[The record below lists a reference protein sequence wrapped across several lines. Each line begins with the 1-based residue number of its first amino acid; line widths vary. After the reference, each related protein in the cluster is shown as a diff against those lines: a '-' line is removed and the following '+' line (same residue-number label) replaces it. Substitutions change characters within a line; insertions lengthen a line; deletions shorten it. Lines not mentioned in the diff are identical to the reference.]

1 MLQPSPKN
9 FYEKSRQGSIP
20 NVSSRGEEVA
30 CLYFSKGSLNTRTF
44 YIWRL
49 NQDQKQKSRKCVTGK
64 YRLEGSSRRR
74 CVGGSWDGQEPI
86 CVGLS
91 QHYDYSTKEPPT
103 ILFRY
108 ENGAIAQ
115 SNAGE
120 LIVAPGTVLHMECLF
135 KRKYG
140 NPTWFIDNYSGRT
153 YPQVCRGFA
162 LLRQSNLYSFRI
174 GGLLVLKVSVSGARC
189 G

>member
-1 MLQPSPKN
+1 MSPHWLITFFSFDKN
-9 FYEKSRQGSIP
+9 CI
-20 NVSSRGEEVA
+20 
-30 CLYFSKGSLNTRTF
+30 L
-44 YIWRL
+44 
-49 NQDQKQKSRKCVTGK
+49 GK

-74 CVGGSWDGQEPI
+74 CVGGSWDGEEAV

-91 QHYDYSTKEPPT
+91 QHHDYSTEEPPT

-115 SNAGE
+115 SNVGE
-120 LIVAPGTVLHMECLF
+120 LVVAPGTILHMECLF

-153 YPQVCRGFA
+153 YPQV
-162 LLRQSNLYSFRI
+162 SNTNLYSLHI
-174 GGLLVLKVSVSGARC
+174 EHWIQ
-189 G
+189 

>member
-1 MLQPSPKN
+1 M
-9 FYEKSRQGSIP
+9 
-20 NVSSRGEEVA
+20 
-30 CLYFSKGSLNTRTF
+30 
-44 YIWRL
+44 
-49 NQDQKQKSRKCVTGK
+49 
-64 YRLEGSSRRR
+64 
-74 CVGGSWDGQEPI
+74 GGSWDGVEPV

-115 SNAGE
+115 SNEGE
-120 LIVAPGTVLHMECLF
+120 LVVAPGTILHMECLF

-153 YPQVCRGFA
+153 YPQV
-162 LLRQSNLYSFRI
+162 
-174 GGLLVLKVSVSGARC
+174 GLPNVGDLHFQAAKTKSVFVSHGRSSDTY
-189 G
+189 